1 MPSLSLLAVFQHA
14 AAQLA
19 AGAFDVRAH
28 FAAHGGG
35 DAARLQT
42 AQKVLYV
49 RARGRM
55 QVALTPL
62 IDALFSE
69 INPIPVKQ
77 ALSLMG
83 IPAGLPRLPLTPLS
97 ATHLPALE
105 QALSAAP
112 EP

>member
-1 MPSLSLLAVFQHA
+1 
-14 AAQLA
+14 
-19 AGAFDVRAH
+19 
-28 FAAHGGG
+28 
-35 DAARLQT
+35 
-42 AQKVLYV
+42 
-49 RARGRM
+49 M
-55 QVALTPL
+55 QVSLTPL

-83 IPAGLPRLPLTPLS
+83 IPAGSPRLPLTPLS